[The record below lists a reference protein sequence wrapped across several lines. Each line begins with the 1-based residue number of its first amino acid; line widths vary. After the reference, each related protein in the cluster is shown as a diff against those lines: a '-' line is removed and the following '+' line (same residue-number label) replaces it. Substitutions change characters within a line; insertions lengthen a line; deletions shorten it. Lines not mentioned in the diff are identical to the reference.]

1 MRLERKL
8 FLALG
13 ATLLA
18 GACAPGAT
26 TAPAGAFPV
35 VACPEGVN
43 LTPAR
48 EAVEAQKAF
57 VLGRTEEALTQA
69 QAAVAADP
77 ANPQH
82 YYLLGQIHTTAGNF
96 AEADAAFE
104 RAVELCPAFA
114 AEVEPE
120 RQRAWKVAFD
130 RGLEAYEAGDTATA
144 VALWEA
150 ANLLYTGV
158 PDAYY
163 NLGVVYA
170 QRGELERAVEAYRET
185 LNILERMPADTV
197 AAEVQARAETRQNVL
212 AGLLSI
218 GAQMFQQ
225 EQYAKSAELFDFLT
239 DINPN
244 NRDAWY
250 NYALALFKLQ
260 RWDDLVPVAQR
271 LVELDPLN
279 ENARII
285 LFNAYK
291 GLAEAAE
298 GPREEELRNQA
309 LRALEE
315 IESLPVFVEDV
326 RFEAP
331 PEGTPVVVGQVVGN
345 AATAGQQVT
354 LEFTFYGPEG
364 VAGTETVTVAAPAKG
379 EAAAFQAPLPAGI
392 VTSYSYDYSVQ

>member
-13 ATLLA
+13 ATLVA
-18 GACAPGAT
+18 GACATAGGG
-26 TAPAGAFPV
+26 APAGAFPV
-35 VACPEGVN
+35 VACPEGVVVA
-43 LTPAR
+43 PAR

-69 QAAVAADP
+69 QAAVAAGP
-77 ANPQH
+77 ENPQH
-82 YYLLGQIHTTAGNF
+82 YYLLGQVQIAAGNF
-96 AEADAAFE
+96 AEAEAAFE
-104 RAVELCPAFA
+104 RAVGICPAFA

-120 RQRAWKVAFD
+120 LQRGWKVAFD
-130 RGLEAYEAGDTATA
+130 RGLEAYEAGDTAAA

-163 NLGVVYA
+163 NLGVVYI
-170 QRGELERAVEAYRET
+170 QRGELQRGVEAYREA

-197 AAEVQARAETRQNVL
+197 AAEIQARAETRQNVM
-212 AGLLSI
+212 AGLLSA
-218 GAQMFQQ
+218 GAQLFQQ
-225 EQYAKSAELFDFLT
+225 EQFQDAAELFDFLT
-239 DINPN
+239 GVNPN

-309 LRALEE
+309 LRTLEE
-315 IESLPVFVEDV
+315 IESLPVYVEDV

-331 PEGTPVVVGQVVGN
+331 AEGAPTVTGQVVGN
-345 AATAGQQVT
+345 AATAGQQVA
-354 LEFTFYGPEG
+354 LNFTFYGPDG

-392 VTSYSYDYSVQ
+392 ITSYSYGYSVQ

>member
-35 VACPEGVN
+35 VACAEGVN

-82 YYLLGQIHTTAGNF
+82 YYLLGQIHVAAGNF

-104 RAVELCPAFA
+104 RAVDLCPAFA
-114 AEVEPE
+114 AEVDPE
-120 RQRAWKVAFD
+120 RQRGWKVAFD
-130 RGLEAYEAGDTATA
+130 RGLEAYEAGDTAAA

-150 ANLLYTGV
+150 ANLLYTGA

-163 NLGVVYA
+163 NLGVVYT
-170 QRGELERAVEAYRET
+170 QRGQLDRAAVAYREA
-185 LNILERMPADTV
+185 LGILDRMPADTV
-197 AAEVQARAETRQNVL
+197 AAEIQARAETRQNTL

-218 GAQMFQQ
+218 GAQLFQQ
-225 EQYAKSAELFDFLT
+225 EQYAESAELFDYLT
-239 DINPN
+239 GVQPN

-250 NYALALFKLQ
+250 NYALALFKLE
-260 RWDDLVPVAQR
+260 RWANLVPVAER

-291 GLAEAAE
+291 GMAEASE
-298 GPREEELRNQA
+298 GAREEEFRNQA
-309 LRALEE
+309 LRTLEQIEALPVYLEE
-315 IESLPVFVEDV
+315 V

-331 PEGTPVVVGQVVGN
+331 PEATPVIAGQVVGN
-345 AATAGQQVT
+345 AATPGQQVV
-354 LEFTFYGPEG
+354 LDFTFYGPDG
-364 VAGTETVTVAAPAKG
+364 VAGTQTVTVAAPAKG

-392 VTSYSYDYSVQ
+392 ISSYSYTYRVQ